1 MPMAANAQMAMI
13 AAQMFDAMSLWLGCT
28 AGLGA
33 APAGPRGGYAMHH
46 RRAVL
51 WLMPRR
57 SAIER

>member
-33 APAGPRGGYAMHH
+33 APAGRVVVTPCTTGGQCFG
-46 RRAVL
+46 
-51 WLMPRR
+51 
-57 SAIER
+57 